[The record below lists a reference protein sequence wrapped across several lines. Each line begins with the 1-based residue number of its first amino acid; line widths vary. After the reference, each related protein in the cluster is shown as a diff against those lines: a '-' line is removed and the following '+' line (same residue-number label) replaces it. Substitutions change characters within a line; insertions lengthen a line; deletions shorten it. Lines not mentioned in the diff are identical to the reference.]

1 MKFKF
6 PVLILLLLSLP
17 FTLFG
22 LTLEEERKYGKEV
35 FLEIARSVPVN
46 NDPYISVY
54 VKTIKDRL
62 ESNATLAFPITL
74 TIIDSQTADAFATIG
89 GYVFITMGLIGM
101 CDKEEELAGV
111 LAHEFAHVS
120 KRHIAKRVEKEKY
133 INIASIASLLAAI
146 LIPDPKAKGAILTM
160 GMGSAQA
167 LSLKYSREDED
178 EADRVG
184 SVIADKTGY
193 GGLGTADFLRKL
205 RAGGGD
211 TVLPQYLLTHP
222 YHEERIIKLESMW
235 QRKRID
241 IDTAFFPYLVARA
254 KILHKDARG
263 SSEDIWINKYIK
275 DKTDPV
281 NIYGASLMYAAKGDA
296 DKSVDMIIE
305 MKSPYKNMF
314 LGEML
319 VDAHRFKEAAVVL
332 KDETYPASRF
342 YLAKAYEGAGD
353 RDMAIDVLGQI
364 LRYGNVYPEVYYRYG
379 MLLGRKGQEARG
391 HEYLGR
397 FYLETGR
404 LDIARTHFEKAI
416 SRYGINSREAA
427 DLLKIL
433 DGMKGEPPRPN
444 K

>member
-6 PVLILLLLSLP
+6 LVLILLLLSFP

-22 LTLEEERKYGKEV
+22 LTIEEEKKYGKEV
-35 FLEIARSVPVN
+35 FLEIARSVPIN

-62 ESNATLAFPITL
+62 ESNAMSSLPITL
-74 TIIDSQTADAFATIG
+74 TIIDSQSVDAFATIG

-120 KRHIAKRVEKEKY
+120 KRHISKRVEKEKY
-133 INIASIASLLAAI
+133 INIASLASLLAAI
-146 LIPDPKAKGAILTM
+146 LIPDAKAKGAVLTT
-160 GMGSAQA
+160 GMGGAQA
-167 LSLKYSREDED
+167 LSLKYSRDDEE
-178 EADRVG
+178 EADRAG
-184 SVIADKTGY
+184 AVIADRAGY
-193 GGLGTADFLRKL
+193 SGLGTADFLRKL
-205 RAGGGD
+205 RAVGGD
-211 TVLPQYLLTHP
+211 KVLPQYLLTHP
-222 YHEERIIKLESMW
+222 YHEERIIKLENTW
-235 QRKRID
+235 QRKKID

-254 KILHKDARG
+254 RILHRDARG
-263 SSEDIWINKYIK
+263 SSEDIWINKYVR

-281 NIYGASLMYAAKGDA
+281 NVYGASLMYAAKGDA
-296 DKSVDMIIE
+296 DKSVDIIME

-319 VDAHRFKEAAVVL
+319 VDAHRFKEAVQVL
-332 KDETYPASRF
+332 KDETYPASRY

-364 LRYGNVYPEVYYRYG
+364 LRYGDVFPEIYYRYG
-379 MLLGRKGQEARG
+379 MLLGRKDQAARG
-391 HEYLGR
+391 YEYLGW
-397 FYLETGR
+397 FYLENGR
-404 LDIARTHFEKAI
+404 LDTARSQFEKAI

-427 DLLKIL
+427 NLLKIL
-433 DGMKGEPPRPN
+433 DGMKGGPPRPN

>member
-1 MKFKF
+1 MKLKF
-6 PVLILLLLSLP
+6 LVSILLLLSFP

-22 LTLEEERKYGKEV
+22 LTIEEEKKYGKEV
-35 FLEIARSVPVN
+35 FLEIAKSMPIN

-54 VKTIKDRL
+54 VQTIKDSL
-62 ESNATLAFPITL
+62 ESNAASPLPITL
-74 TIIDSQTADAFATIG
+74 TIIDSQSADAFATIG
-89 GYVFITMGLIGM
+89 GYVFITMGLIAL

-120 KRHIAKRVEKEKY
+120 RRHIAKRVDKEKY
-133 INIASIASLLAAI
+133 INAASIASLLAAI
-146 LIPDPKAKGAILTM
+146 LVPDAKAKNAILTM

-167 LSLKYSREDED
+167 LSLKYSREDEE
-178 EADRVG
+178 EADKVG
-184 SVIADKTGY
+184 SFMADSSGY

-205 RAGGGD
+205 KAGGGD
-211 TVLPQYLLTHP
+211 KVLPQYLLTHP
-222 YHEERIIKLESMW
+222 YHEERIMKLESMW
-235 QRKRID
+235 QRKKID

-263 SSEDIWINKYIK
+263 GSEDIWINKYAK

-281 NIYGASLMYAAKGDA
+281 NIYAASLIYAAKGDA
-296 DKSVDMIIE
+296 DKSVDIIIE

-314 LGEML
+314 FGEML
-319 VDAHRFKEAAVVL
+319 VDAHRFKEAAVIL
-332 KDETYPASRF
+332 KDETYPVSRY
-342 YLAKAYEGAGD
+342 YLAKAYEGTGD
-353 RDMAIDVLGQI
+353 RDMAINMLGQI
-364 LRYGNVYPEVYYRYG
+364 LRYGNAYPEIYYRYG

-404 LDIARTHFEKAI
+404 LDIARNHFEKAI
-416 SRYGINSREAA
+416 SKYGINSREAA

-433 DGMKGEPPRPN
+433 DGMKGGAPRPN

>member
-6 PVLILLLLSLP
+6 LVLILLLLSFP

-35 FLEIARSVPVN
+35 FLEIAKSVSIN
-46 NDPYISVY
+46 DDPYISIY
-54 VKTIKDRL
+54 VNKIKDRL

-120 KRHIAKRVEKEKY
+120 KRHIAKRLEKEKY
-133 INIASIASLLAAI
+133 INVASVASLLAAI
-146 LIPDPKAKGAILTM
+146 LIPDAKAKGAILTM

-211 TVLPQYLLTHP
+211 TVFPQYLLTHP

-241 IDTAFFPYLVARA
+241 IDTALFPYLVARA

-263 SSEDIWINKYIK
+263 SSEDIWINKYVK
-275 DKTDPV
+275 DKADPV
-281 NIYGASLMYAAKGDA
+281 NIYAASLVYAAKGDA
-296 DKSVDMIIE
+296 DKSVDVITE

-314 LGEML
+314 FGEML

-332 KDETYPASRF
+332 KDETYPTSRY

-364 LRYGNVYPEVYYRYG
+364 LRYGNVYPEIYYRYG

-391 HEYLGR
+391 YEYLGR
-397 FYLETGR
+397 FYLETGK
-404 LDIARTHFEKAI
+404 LDLARTHFEKAI

-433 DGMKGEPPRPN
+433 DGIKGETPRPN

>member
-1 MKFKF
+1 MKFKSL
-6 PVLILLLLSLP
+6 VLILLLLSFP

-22 LTLEEERKYGKEV
+22 LTLEEEKKYGKEV
-35 FLEIARSVPVN
+35 FLEIARSLPIN

-62 ESNATLAFPITL
+62 ESNTASAFPITL

-101 CDKEEELAGV
+101 CEKEEELAGV

-133 INIASIASLLAAI
+133 INIASVASLLAAI

-160 GMGSAQA
+160 GMGSSQA
-167 LSLKYSREDED
+167 LSLKYSRDDEE

-184 SVIADKTGY
+184 SVIADSTGY
-193 GGLGTADFLRKL
+193 GGLGTADFLRRL
-205 RAGGGD
+205 RSGGGD
-211 TVLPQYLLTHP
+211 KVLPQYLLTHP
-222 YHEERIIKLESMW
+222 YHEERIIKLENTW
-235 QRKRID
+235 QRKKID
-241 IDTAFFPYLVARA
+241 IDTAFYPYLVARA
-254 KILHKDARG
+254 KILHKDARA
-263 SSEDIWINKYIK
+263 SSEDIWINKYVK

-296 DKSVDMIIE
+296 DKSVDLIVE

-319 VDAHRFKEAAVVL
+319 VDAHRFKEAEAVL
-332 KDETYPASRF
+332 KYEAYPTSRY

-353 RDMAIDVLGQI
+353 RDMAINILGQI
-364 LRYGNVYPEVYYRYG
+364 LQYGNAFPEIYYRYG
-379 MLLGRKGQEARG
+379 MLLGRNGQEARG

-404 LDIARTHFEKAI
+404 LDVARSHFEKAI
-416 SRYGINSREAA
+416 AKYGINSREAA
-427 DLLKIL
+427 DLMRAI
-433 DGMKGEPPRPN
+433 DGMKGPPPSS
-444 K
+444 KK